1 MEETLTVDAMMII
14 VCILELC
21 CAQIQCVTPKR
32 SWADVVKHNLPKN
45 LDEEIVP
52 ITKTTLH
59 QPMFDDPPYTPLYGR
74 SWADVVKHNLPKNL
88 DEEIVPITKTTLHQ
102 PMFDDPPYTPLYGSQ
117 EIDQLDFFK
126 TRKGK
131 RNNFKKPN
139 QAKRAKRSKS
149 KPVRSPFTADTLAIT
164 PVKYEINEYYTR
176 EYELMTFDTHKC
188 YLIFKELARDSSYN
202 PMYDLDNYYGTHNP
216 NVQLYKYDGD
226 VLVPG
231 KITTLSEDLLWSFS
245 YHDGLIKDNVTEIT
259 YLMGKSHYRT

>member
-59 QPMFDDPPYTPLYGR
+59 QPMFDDPPYTPLYG
-74 SWADVVKHNLPKNL
+74 
-88 DEEIVPITKTTLHQ
+88 
-102 PMFDDPPYTPLYGSQ
+102 SQ

-139 QAKRAKRSKS
+139 QAKRAKS
-149 KPVRSPFTADTLAIT
+149 KPVRTPFTADTLAIT

-176 EYELMTFDTHKC
+176 EYELMTFNTHKC
-188 YLIFKELARDSSYN
+188 YLIFKELARDSSYD

-231 KITTLSEDLLWSFS
+231 MITTLSEDLLWNVDY
-245 YHDGLIKDNVTEIT
+245 YHNELVKDKVTKIT
-259 YLMGKSHYRT
+259 YLIDYSHLVVN